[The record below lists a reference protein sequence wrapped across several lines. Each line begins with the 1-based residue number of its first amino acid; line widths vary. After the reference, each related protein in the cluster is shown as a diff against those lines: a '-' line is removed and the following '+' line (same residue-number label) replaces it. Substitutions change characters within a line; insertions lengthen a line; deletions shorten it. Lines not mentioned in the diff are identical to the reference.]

1 MVTRDT
7 LRSSDEITAARLQD
21 QEPPVGELQQREYE
35 ALNVDSV
42 ARKPAD
48 TSQLI
53 GGAQQQLSSKQN
65 YFLRKQQKMI

>member
-53 GGAQQQLSSKQN
+53 GVQLSSKQN